1 MIGNASGRRVCR
13 RVGAREVGLG
23 WTEVDGQTGVELRLG
38 AGRREW
44 LESSGRVALDWLAWV
59 RRRSRGGRNARP

>member
-44 LESSGRVALDWLAWV
+44 LESSGSRLA
-59 RRRSRGGRNARP
+59 